1 MLLTGCQT
9 VNCLNGGTCTPWLV
23 GESDH
28 RANCSCTEGFDGD
41 TCEIQ
46 TTFSFKGDSFITVQ
60 SDRQE
65 GYELS
70 FRFKTT
76 LSNSVVAIGQSSSG
90 SSYFT
95 LKLHEGKLKVH
106 SNMLEELKGEDIGD
120 NLNNTEWQKISLEFN
135 RELLIISL
143 NSKYTTSIA
152 INSEVSIGS
161 SETAFNMTYIGGS
174 PVGSQSRLFANTPS
188 SPYKE
193 FVGCIQDITVNGI
206 KVTEAVSGEQ
216 GINQI
221 NTEPGCERTDQC
233 NPRNEGNPCQNDG
246 QCVDLWRTKKC
257 VCRRPYLGQDC
268 EYNYSGAT
276 FGYEDVVDSQAVVNI
291 DAPNEYKSS
300 VDLTMFIRTRKS
312 TGLIFYLGKGELN
325 ATLKKYIIGR
335 LANGALQVDINMNDN
350 ERRDPLKL
358 YSAQLSDGNRHFIQI
373 TWMEQKIRIAVNNTI
388 FINQE
393 LPTTTAFR
401 FQAERLYLGNLN
413 VPEPVTPAPQSTS
426 TTTTTTTTTTTSTTT
441 TTTTTLATSS
451 STLSDSSFE
460 PLVQTTEAVTEAE
473 TETPVS
479 LNIAAE
485 ELLRED
491 ITTAIS
497 EPIISRSTRDIS
509 DDISGND
516 FFKGVI
522 EDVRLGNGKTEKI
535 VKFFELEYEAD
546 EASLGFV
553 ESTQIKNGTVS
564 DDTCRDS
571 PCENGAQCHIT
582 WNDFFC
588 ECDAGYKGEKCHE
601 LEYCYF
607 NSCPDNSDCNT
618 LSNGYE
624 CVSNITLNGETT
636 SLSYRPSLNE
646 SVEVK
651 SLKIK
656 FRTQSSGTLM
666 QLVKSDHQD
675 ISFNVEAGRLEIVVR
690 AGGNVIENFTF
701 GHDLDDGSWH
711 DVTISTIP
719 GAGASI
725 LALFDNGDDEDFL
738 NVNSVFNNLDNYV
751 KSSDIIIGSRR
762 HRQSFSDYFRG
773 CMGEVRIEDILLNY
787 FTDAE
792 LVNITTPQRFI
803 LQPDQGEEDM
813 TRGECVLCYEAE
825 CQNGGVCSVPA
836 EEFDC
841 SCPRGYDGPLCAV
854 NIDECV
860 ENMCGHG
867 ECEDGVG
874 NYTCA
879 CQPGWT
885 GWLCDLDKDECEEEP
900 CQHGGSCTQT
910 IIPGNYTCTCPP
922 EYKGKD
928 CEELKIKTCAQAPCS
943 NGRCIPESNPGSSD
957 QYRCDC
963 DQGYTGLNCEQ
974 QINYCD
980 HFKKNC
986 QNGATCHSD
995 FSSFVSI
1002 ITKSKIEPNISVR
1015 LQSANCVC
1023 KPGFFGELCE
1033 NDIDDCASGP
1043 CKNDGKCTDKVD
1055 DYLCDCT
1062 GTGYSGPQCQDNI
1075 DECLVSSP
1083 CENGRCNDTMGDYQ
1097 CICQD
1102 DFCGKNCSRRDPCQH
1117 DVSLEEML
1125 H

>member
-1 MLLTGCQT
+1 M
-9 VNCLNGGTCTPWLV
+9 
-23 GESDH
+23 
-28 RANCSCTEGFDGD
+28 
-41 TCEIQ
+41 
-46 TTFSFKGDSFITVQ
+46 
-60 SDRQE
+60 
-65 GYELS
+65 
-70 FRFKTT
+70 
-76 LSNSVVAIGQSSSG
+76 
-90 SSYFT
+90 
-95 LKLHEGKLKVH
+95 
-106 SNMLEELKGEDIGD
+106 
-120 NLNNTEWQKISLEFN
+120 
-135 RELLIISL
+135 
-143 NSKYTTSIA
+143 
-152 INSEVSIGS
+152 
-161 SETAFNMTYIGGS
+161 
-174 PVGSQSRLFANTPS
+174 
-188 SPYKE
+188 
-193 FVGCIQDITVNGI
+193 
-206 KVTEAVSGEQ
+206 
-216 GINQI
+216 
-221 NTEPGCERTDQC
+221 
-233 NPRNEGNPCQNDG
+233 
-246 QCVDLWRTKKC
+246 
-257 VCRRPYLGQDC
+257 
-268 EYNYSGAT
+268 
-276 FGYEDVVDSQAVVNI
+276 
-291 DAPNEYKSS
+291 
-300 VDLTMFIRTRKS
+300 
-312 TGLIFYLGKGELN
+312 
-325 ATLKKYIIGR
+325 
-335 LANGALQVDINMNDN
+335 
-350 ERRDPLKL
+350 
-358 YSAQLSDGNRHFIQI
+358 
-373 TWMEQKIRIAVNNTI
+373 
-388 FINQE
+388 
-393 LPTTTAFR
+393 
-401 FQAERLYLGNLN
+401 
-413 VPEPVTPAPQSTS
+413 
-426 TTTTTTTTTTTSTTT
+426 
-441 TTTTTLATSS
+441 
-451 STLSDSSFE
+451 SDSSFE

-473 TETPVS
+473 TETSVS

-571 PCENGAQCHIT
+571 PCENGAQCLVT

-607 NSCPDNSDCNT
+607 NKCPDNSDCKT
-618 LSNGYE
+618 LSNGHE
-624 CVSNITLNGETT
+624 CVSNLTLNGETT

-651 SLKIK
+651 SLKVA
-656 FRTQSSGTLM
+656 FRTQSSGTMM
-666 QLVKSDHQD
+666 QLVKSDGED
-675 ISFNVEAGRLEIVVR
+675 ISFNVEDGRLEIVVR

-738 NVNSVFNNLDNYV
+738 NPNSVFNNLDNYV

-762 HRQSFSDYFRG
+762 QQQSFSDYFRG
-773 CMGEVRIEDILLNY
+773 CMGEVRIENILLNY

-803 LQPDQGEEDM
+803 LQPGQGEEEM
-813 TRGECVLCYEAE
+813 TRGECVLCYQAE
-825 CQNGGVCSVPA
+825 CQNGGVCSDPD
-836 EEFDC
+836 EEFEC
-841 SCPRGYDGPLCAV
+841 SCPQGYDGPLCAV

-867 ECEDGVG
+867 QCEDGVG

-879 CQPGWT
+879 CQQGWT
-885 GWLCDLDKDECEEEP
+885 GWLCDLDKDECEDEP
-900 CQHGGSCTQT
+900 CEHGGSCAQT
-910 IIPGNYTCTCPP
+910 IIPGDYTCTCPP

-928 CEELKIKTCAQAPCS
+928 CEELKIKTCAQEPCS

-963 DQGYTGLNCEQ
+963 DQGYTGRNCDQ

-1002 ITKSKIEPNISVR
+1002 KTESKIEPNISVR
-1015 LQSANCVC
+1015 LQSATCVC

-1062 GTGYSGPQCQDNI
+1062 GTGFSGSQCQDNI
-1075 DECLVSSP
+1075 DECLVSAP
-1083 CENGRCNDTMGDYQ
+1083 CEHGRCNDTMGDYQ

-1102 DFCGKNCSRRDPCQH
+1102 DFCGKNCSRQDPCQL

>member
-70 FRFKTT
+70 FRFRTT

-90 SSYFT
+90 TSFFT

-106 SNMLEELKGEDIGD
+106 SNRLDELKGEDIGD

-152 INSEVSIGS
+152 INSDTS

-174 PVGSQSRLFANTPS
+174 PLDSQSRLLANPPN
-188 SPYKE
+188 SPYEE

-216 GINQI
+216 GINKV

-257 VCRRPYLGQDC
+257 NCRRPYLGPDC

-291 DAPNEYKSS
+291 DDPNEYKSS
-300 VDLTMFIRTRKS
+300 IDLTMFIRTRKS
-312 TGLIFYLGKGELN
+312 TGLIFYLGKRELN
-325 ATLKKYIIGR
+325 ATLKNYIIGR
-335 LANGALQVDINMNDN
+335 LANGALQVDIDMNDN

-393 LPTTTAFR
+393 LPTTNTFK

-413 VPEPVTPAPQSTS
+413 VPEPVTPAPA
-426 TTTTTTTTTTTSTTT
+426 TTTTTITTTTVTTTTTTTST
-441 TTTTTLATSS
+441 

-460 PLVQTTEAVTEAE
+460 PLVQTTEAVTEAD
-473 TETPVS
+473 TEPSVD

-485 ELLRED
+485 ELLQED
-491 ITTAIS
+491 ITITIS
-497 EPIISRSTRDIS
+497 EPIISRNTRDIS
-509 DDISGND
+509 EDISSND

-522 EDVRLGNGKTEKI
+522 EDVRLGNGKSEKI
-535 VKFFELEYEAD
+535 VKFFALEYEAD
-546 EASLGFV
+546 ESSLGIV
-553 ESTQIKNGTVS
+553 EKNAIKNGTVS

-571 PCENGAQCHIT
+571 PCENGAQCLIT

-601 LEYCYF
+601 LEHCYF
-607 NSCPDNSDCNT
+607 NKCPNNSTCKT

-624 CVSNITLNGETT
+624 CASDLTLNGETT
-636 SLSYRPSLNE
+636 SLSYSPSLND
-646 SVEVK
+646 SVTVK
-651 SLKIK
+651 SLKIE
-656 FRTQSSGTLM
+656 FRTQSSGTMM
-666 QLVKSDHQD
+666 QLVKTDGQD
-675 ISFNVEAGRLEIVVR
+675 INFNVFDGRLEIVVR
-690 AGGNVIENFTF
+690 ASGGNVIENFTF

-711 DVTISTIP
+711 NVTISTIP
-719 GAGASI
+719 SQSSI

-751 KSSDIIIGSRR
+751 KSSDIIIGSQRQQ
-762 HRQSFSDYFRG
+762 QSFSNYFRG
-773 CMGEVRIEDILLNY
+773 CMGEVRIENILLNY

-803 LQPDQGEEDM
+803 LQPGQDEDV
-813 TRGECVLCYEAE
+813 TRGDCVLCYQAE
-825 CQNGGVCSVPA
+825 CQNGGECSNPA
-836 EEFDC
+836 EEFEC
-841 SCPRGYDGPLCAV
+841 SCPLGYDGPLCAV
-854 NIDECV
+854 NIDECL
-860 ENMCGHG
+860 EQRCEHG

-874 NYTCA
+874 NYTCSCA
-879 CQPGWT
+879 PGWT
-885 GWLCDLDKDECEEEP
+885 GWLCDLDKDECEDEP
-900 CQHGGSCTQT
+900 CLHGGSCTQT
-910 IIPGNYTCTCPP
+910 IIPGDYTCACPP
-922 EYKGKD
+922 EYKGKN
-928 CEELKIKTCAQAPCS
+928 CEELKIQTCAQEPCS
-943 NGRCIPESNPGSSD
+943 SGRCIPEENPGSSD

-963 DQGYTGLNCEQ
+963 DQGYTGLNCEK

-980 HFKKNC
+980 HFKKKC
-986 QNGATCHSD
+986 ENGATCRSD

-1002 ITKSKIEPNISVR
+1002 ITAPQAIHAKIKPNIFILYRVPIVFASLDSLASSVKTTLMTVR
-1015 LQSANCVC
+1015 VDRVRTRDNARTWWMPTPATVRGPGSPGLSARTTLMSAWCPPRVSMAGVMT
-1023 KPGFFGELCE
+1023 PGG
-1033 NDIDDCASGP
+1033 IISASARTTTVARTAPGGIP
-1043 CKNDGKCTDKVD
+1043 A
-1055 DYLCDCT
+1055 YLT
-1062 GTGYSGPQCQDNI
+1062 
-1075 DECLVSSP
+1075 
-1083 CENGRCNDTMGDYQ
+1083 
-1097 CICQD
+1097 
-1102 DFCGKNCSRRDPCQH
+1102 
-1117 DVSLEEML
+1117 
-1125 H
+1125 